1 MNKLEPIL
9 TEKTLK
15 LAEEGKYTF
24 RVGLGLNKFQIK
36 KLIEDVFGVHA
47 VSVRTVKESGERRRT
62 QRGTKR
68 VILPEK
74 KAIVTLKEKE
84 KIDLFETKKKK

>member
-47 VSVRTVKESGERRRT
+47 VSVRTVKESGERKRT
-62 QRGTKR
+62 QRGKR